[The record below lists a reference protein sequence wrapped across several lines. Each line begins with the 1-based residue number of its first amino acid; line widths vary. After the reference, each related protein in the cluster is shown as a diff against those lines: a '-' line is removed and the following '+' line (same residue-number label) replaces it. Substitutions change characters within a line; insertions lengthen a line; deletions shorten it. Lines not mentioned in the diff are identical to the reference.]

1 MGTFRNSCR
10 FVLSMKNIVSLR
22 TLKEHWEKPGRND
35 SEQQLKAWYQEAKM
49 ANWKNPNDI
58 KSQYKNASIVGS
70 NRVVFNICGNKYR
83 LVVKVNYLTEWI
95 YVRFVGTHNEYDKID
110 VTTIKKKNI
119 MDVKLIKTEDE
130 YNEALSRIDE
140 LFDVTPES
148 KEFDEAELLIALVE
162 LYEQQHYKI
171 ESPDPI
177 EAIKFRM
184 EQMEV
189 KRTDMTK
196 YFGTRGRVSEIL
208 NRKRE
213 LTLVMIKKLHKD
225 FGIPAESLL
234 A

>member
-1 MGTFRNSCR
+1 
-10 FVLSMKNIVSLR
+10 MKNIVSLR

-110 VTTIKKKNI
+110 VTTILKKNI

>member
-1 MGTFRNSCR
+1 
-10 FVLSMKNIVSLR
+10 
-22 TLKEHWEKPGRND
+22 
-35 SEQQLKAWYQEAKM
+35 
-49 ANWKNPNDI
+49 
-58 KSQYKNASIVGS
+58 
-70 NRVVFNICGNKYR
+70 
-83 LVVKVNYLTEWI
+83 
-95 YVRFVGTHNEYDKID
+95 
-110 VTTIKKKNI
+110 

-148 KEFDEAELLIALVE
+148 
-162 LYEQQHYKI
+162 
-171 ESPDPI
+171 PDPI

-189 KRTDMTK
+189 KRIDMTK

-213 LTLVMIKKLHKD
+213 LTLVMIKKLHKE

>member
-1 MGTFRNSCR
+1 MN
-10 FVLSMKNIVSLR
+10 
-22 TLKEHWEKPGRND
+22 
-35 SEQQLKAWYQEAKM
+35 
-49 ANWKNPNDI
+49 
-58 KSQYKNASIVGS
+58 
-70 NRVVFNICGNKYR
+70 
-83 LVVKVNYLTEWI
+83 
-95 YVRFVGTHNEYDKID
+95 
-110 VTTIKKKNI
+110 
-119 MDVKLIKTEDE
+119 VKLIKTEHE

-148 KEFDEAELLIALVE
+148 KEFDEVELLIALVE

-189 KRTDMTK
+189 KRIDMTK

-213 LTLVMIKKLHKD
+213 LTLTMIKKLHKE